1 MLVALLVFV
10 VSLGASP
17 TWAADPAGAPAPA
30 AGLSHCA
37 ADERVVFSCATTS
50 GGKHIS
56 VCATTDWGRV
66 TYRFGR
72 IGSIER
78 TSPVSGDPQQVVSA
92 RLTWARG
99 WEDSLR
105 FPGDDG
111 VTYRVVHAVGSGIDG
126 DSNNYAG
133 VKVEKGDKELAF
145 VRCVG
150 STATGEGL
158 EQAADHVRPAT
169 P

>member
-10 VSLGASP
+10 ASFGASP
-17 TWAADPAGAPAPA
+17 TWAADPAVAPAPT

-72 IGSIER
+72 IGAVER
-78 TSPVSGDPQQVVSA
+78 SSPPSGDPQQVVSA
-92 RLTWARG
+92 KLTWARG

-111 VTYRVVHAVGSGIDG
+111 VSYRVVHAVGSGIEG
-126 DSNNYAG
+126 EANNYAG
-133 VKVEKGDKELAF
+133 VKVENGDQQIAF
-145 VRCVG
+145 VQCRG
-150 STATGEGL
+150 ATAAGEGL
-158 EQAADHVRPAT
+158 DQAAGHVASAAP
-169 P
+169 